1 MFGAFLSSVLRR
13 DGWAIAVI
21 GSAFFATSFTALIF
35 FASGWT
41 VILSA
46 TSETVLSAVVA
57 MLLAVLAMSFTDGL
71 SKRRLRHRN
80 RQLRTAID
88 SMAQGMCMFDA
99 AERLVVCNTP
109 QSSNEASTNVEHAAA

>member
-1 MFGAFLSSVLRR
+1 MFGALLSSVLKRG
-13 DGWAIAVI
+13 GWA
-21 GSAFFATSFTALIF
+21 TALIGLASFATGFAALTF

-41 VILSA
+41 ATLIPA

-57 MLLAVLAMSFTDGL
+57 MLFAALAMSLTGGL
-71 SKRRLRHRN
+71 SNRRLRHRN

-99 AERLVVCNTP
+99 AERLVVCNT
-109 QSSNEASTNVEHAAA
+109 QYYEMYGLT